1 MKRDTGLQNKF
12 SKLQL
17 FLYGYFSFGTDLRF
31 VLISTLKTTSFRKIV
46 TAILF
51 WMASFMLFNDHSH

>member
-1 MKRDTGLQNKF
+1 MKRDTGLQKKF

-17 FLYGYFSFGTDLRF
+17 FLYGYSSYGTDLRF
-31 VLISTLKTTSFRKIV
+31 VLISTLKTKSFRKIT

-51 WMASFMLFNDHSH
+51 WMASFTLFNDRNR

>member
-17 FLYGYFSFGTDLRF
+17 FLYGYFSYGTDLRF
-31 VLISTLKTTSFRKIV
+31 VLIPTLKKTSFRKIT
-46 TAILF
+46 TATLF
-51 WMASFMLFNDHSH
+51 WMASFTLFNDRNR